1 MRMAA
6 LTEVLARSSLRVTE
20 ARFLELVE
28 QALAELGGPGA
39 ADPAGALSEDE
50 VAALTSVKADLSP
63 RRPREP
69 DPRAQAAAA
78 YAALLADA
86 MSVAEVADRL
96 GIDGSRVRHRLAK
109 RQLIGIRQPRGWSLP
124 AYQFGADGQLL
135 PGIERVAA
143 ALSGSHPVVVA
154 RFFAT
159 PQPELVVERR
169 RLTPRQWLEGGGD
182 PSRVAAL
189 ARTLDLVA

>member
-1 MRMAA
+1 MAA
-6 LTEVLARSSLRVTE
+6 LTEVLIRNNLRVSE

-28 QALAELGGPGA
+28 QALAELGGLIVD
-39 ADPAGALSEDE
+39 DPAGVLSDDE
-50 VAALTSVKADLSP
+50 VAALIAVKADVSP
-63 RRPREP
+63 RRRREA

-78 YAALLADA
+78 YAVLLADA
-86 MSVAEVADRL
+86 LSVAEVADRL

-124 AYQFGADGQLL
+124 AYQFGADGQPL
-135 PGIERVAA
+135 PGIERVAS
-143 ALSGSHPVVVA
+143 ALAGSHAVVVA

-159 PQPELVVERR
+159 PQPELRLERR